1 MNSNLQQL
9 FSHAYI
15 LGGSPCSGKST
26 KAEMLAVKYGFQ
38 CYKADYYDANHIQ
51 RSTPDLQ
58 PVMFEY
64 SRISW
69 DEIWS
74 QTAEKL
80 LHDEIEYYHERFSF
94 ILYDLNQLN
103 LERPVILEGAA
114 FLPELIEQYPVK
126 HEFMNFSGH

>member
-1 MNSNLQQL
+1 
-9 FSHAYI
+9 
-15 LGGSPCSGKST
+15 
-26 KAEMLAVKYGFQ
+26 MLAAKYGVQ
-38 CYKADYYDANHIQ
+38 YYKADDHKANHIQ

-58 PVMFEY
+58 PVMFKY
-64 SRISW
+64 SRKSW

-80 LHDEIEYYHERFSF
+80 LQDEIKYYHERFRF
-94 ILYDLNQLN
+94 ILDDLNQLN
-103 LERPVILEGAA
+103 LEAPVILEGTA